1 MGNMRNHINTFTKSV
16 KSAES
21 VVNDLFDNCRE
32 SSTNRAFF
40 CKTKPICRRC
50 KIQVSSVVIK
60 GYEGK
65 ARLAGISKQSQL
77 KPKPML
83 RWVSL
88 CGLNEVGPTRLS
100 LLGRQVWLKMPL
112 ASLCRSSL
120 HSPTSGE
127 RRLETGGIEPPF
139 PRCDRGVLPLYH
151 VPGFARIP
159 YFSKP
164 FLNSRIGITVVS

>member
-83 RWVSL
+83 RWVNLISH
-88 CGLNEVGPTRLS
+88 R
-100 LLGRQVWLKMPL
+100 
-112 ASLCRSSL
+112 
-120 HSPTSGE
+120 GE
-127 RRLETGGIEPPF
+127 RRGRSRSAMPPC
-139 PRCDRGVLPLYH
+139 PKP
-151 VPGFARIP
+151 VPSREAR
-159 YFSKP
+159 
-164 FLNSRIGITVVS
+164 RILWAAPPSVPA